1 MAKKKHPEHVNHER
15 WLVSYA
21 DFITLLFAFFV
32 VMFASSQTD
41 SVKVGRFVESFSRAI
56 QWSVFATDGSGF
68 LDGAPSNPMIADDT
82 QQSAKPPKKKARAGE
97 FEQEREIKGSIKKLQ
112 ASAPILAGLKIEEAT
127 GELILR
133 LPERLVFERG
143 KAELSD
149 EGRVALSAIA
159 DELAP
164 RPVQLR
170 VEGHTDSTP
179 IHNAVFR
186 SNWELSTARAT
197 AVISFFIEGKNFD
210 PERLSA
216 AGYAEFHPIA
226 DNDTEE
232 GRGSN
237 RRVDLVVTERLE
249 GIGNQYLSQKV
260 KVEKRAQNL
269 TAPTVEPKLPET
281 PAVKEPKAP
290 EGAAP
295 KEPKATDG
303 SKPAAASG
311 AAPAGGPAPAA
322 PPRAPTAEAPKPV
335 PAPPA
340 TEKNP

>member
-32 VMFASSQTD
+32 VMFATSQTD
-41 SVKVGRFVESFSRAI
+41 SVKVGRFVDSFAHAI
-56 QWSVFATDGSGF
+56 QWSVFTVDGSGF

-97 FEQEREIKGSIKKLQ
+97 FDQEREIKGSIKKLQ

-143 KAELSD
+143 KANLSD
-149 EGRVALSAIA
+149 EGKIALAAIA

-164 RPVQLR
+164 RPVKLR

-179 IHNAVFR
+179 IHTAQFP
-186 SNWELSTARAT
+186 SNWELSTSRAT
-197 AVISFFIEGKNFD
+197 AVIAYFIEGKNFD
-210 PERLSA
+210 AERLSA

-232 GRGSN
+232 GRASN
-237 RRVDLVVTERLE
+237 RRVDLVVTETLE
-249 GIGNQYLSQKV
+249 GIGKQYISQKV

-269 TAPTVEPKLPET
+269 TEPTIEPKLPEA
-281 PAVKEPKAP
+281 PAAPGGPGAKVPKNEAPKA
-290 EGAAP
+290 EAP
-295 KEPKATDG
+295 KAEAPKAE
-303 SKPAAASG
+303 
-311 AAPAGGPAPAA
+311 APKAEAPKAEAPKAEAPAPAA
-322 PPRAPTAEAPKPV
+322 AAPAVQEKKP
-335 PAPPA
+335 
-340 TEKNP
+340 

>member
-149 EGRVALSAIA
+149 EGKVALAAIA

-164 RPVQLR
+164 RPVKLR

-179 IHNAVFR
+179 IHTAQFP

-197 AVISFFIEGKNFD
+197 AVIAYFIEGKNFD

-226 DNDTEE
+226 DNDSDE
-232 GRGSN
+232 GRASN
-237 RRVDLVVTERLE
+237 RRVDLVVTETLE
-249 GIGNQYLSQKV
+249 GIGKQYITQKV

-269 TAPTVEPKLPET
+269 TEPTIEPKLPEAPGT
-281 PAVKEPKAP
+281 KGTKGTKGSEPAKAAPAPRTAPPEAEKAAPATEAPKAP
-290 EGAAP
+290 
-295 KEPKATDG
+295 
-303 SKPAAASG
+303 
-311 AAPAGGPAPAA
+311 PAPAA
-322 PPRAPTAEAPKPV
+322 
-335 PAPPA
+335 
-340 TEKNP
+340 TEKQP